1 MQTVDNWRNHP
12 VMPVAIALVVG
23 IVIGDAYGDKAPLW
37 VWAADM
43 VLSIVAVSA
52 FPMKPWLRGVGIYAA
67 TVFFGIWMCT
77 GSKQQW

>member
-37 VWAADM
+37 VWAT
-43 VLSIVAVSA
+43 L
-52 FPMKPWLRGVGIYAA
+52 PEWR
-67 TVFFGIWMCT
+67 
-77 GSKQQW
+77 